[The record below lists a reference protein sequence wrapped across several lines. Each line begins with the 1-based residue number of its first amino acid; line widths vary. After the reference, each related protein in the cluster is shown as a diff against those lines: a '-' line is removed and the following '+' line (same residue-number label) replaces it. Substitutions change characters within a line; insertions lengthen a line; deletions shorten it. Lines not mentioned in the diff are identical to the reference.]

1 MTMLRSG
8 LLVTGLLALACS
20 ASDSDGE
27 VDTEEQGGR
36 AATGGAST
44 TTGGATGGTAGP
56 STGGSFGTINGGR
69 AGTSSGGSAGPGTGG
84 TSTSSGGSA
93 APSTG
98 GSAGASMGGS
108 AGASMGGATM
118 GGNGGRNMGGSA
130 GNNRG
135 GSANMGGSG
144 GRNTGGSAGSSMG
157 GSAGQTSG
165 GSAGS
170 SAGAGSTA
178 QPLLPAIAGTCPTF
192 MSGTATVGGLGGVV
206 LQVGAKKEG
215 TGSLLFYWHGTGSSA
230 GEVNSMVPA
239 AVRQE
244 ILAQGGII
252 VSFGDSLGTGGD
264 CSGTS
269 TFSKDDFKVADLIAA
284 CAVKDHGIDPRR
296 IYTTGC
302 SAGGLQAGCM
312 GALRSSYIA
321 AAVPNSGGEVTRQP
335 IQDPQRIPAV
345 MTMHGGSSDRVIV
358 SFATTSATYD
368 AHMKSAGGFVVN
380 CNHGGGHCRAPAALY
395 SAGWEFMKAH
405 PFGVQPKPYGAG
417 LPGSFPSYC
426 ATF

>member
-1 MTMLRSG
+1 
-8 LLVTGLLALACS
+8 
-20 ASDSDGE
+20 
-27 VDTEEQGGR
+27 
-36 AATGGAST
+36 AT
-44 TTGGATGGTAGP
+44 
-56 STGGSFGTINGGR
+56 
-69 AGTSSGGSAGPGTGG
+69 
-84 TSTSSGGSA
+84 
-93 APSTG
+93 STG
-98 GSAGASMGGS
+98 GSATSMGGS
-108 AGASMGGATM
+108 ATSTGGSATSMGGK
-118 GGNGGRNMGGSA
+118 GGRNTGGSS
-130 GNNRG
+130 GSNRG
-135 GSANMGGSG
+135 GSANMGGTG
-144 GRNTGGSAGSSMG
+144 GRNTGGSAGSSPG
-157 GSAGQTSG
+157 GAAGQSSG
-165 GSAGS
+165 GSAG
-170 SAGAGSTA
+170 ATSTA
-178 QPLLPAIAGTCPTF
+178 APLLPTITGTCPTF
-192 MSGTATVGGLGGVV
+192 MSGTATIGGLGGVV

-230 GEVNSMVPA
+230 AEVNSMVPA
-239 AVRQE
+239 AVRQD

-312 GALRSSYIA
+312 GAMRSSYIA

-368 AHMKSAGGFVVN
+368 AHMKAAGGFVVN

-417 LPGSFPSYC
+417 LPASFPSYC
-426 ATF
+426 ATY